1 MGLDLATPE
10 TVVCRCEEVAAN
22 QIEAA
27 LDEGCPSIG
36 ELKRATRAGMG
47 ACQGRYC
54 GPLLSGLM
62 AKRLGRAPEED
73 LRFAPRIPLKPVPV
87 ADIARPSST

>member
-1 MGLDLATPE
+1 L
-10 TVVCRCEEVAAN
+10 VCRCEEITLK

-27 LDEGCPSIG
+27 LADGAPSIG

-54 GPLLSGLM
+54 GPILSQLL
-62 AKRLGRAPEED
+62 AERLGRPLDEE
-73 LRFAPRIPLKPVPV
+73 LRFAPRMPVKPVRI
-87 ADIARPSST
+87 ADIARGGEA